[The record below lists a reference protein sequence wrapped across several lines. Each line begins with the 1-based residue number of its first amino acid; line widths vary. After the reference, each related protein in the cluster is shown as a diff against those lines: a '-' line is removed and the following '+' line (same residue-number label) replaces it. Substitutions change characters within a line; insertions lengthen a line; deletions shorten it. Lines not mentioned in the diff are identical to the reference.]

1 MAASEVNCWAEDGGP
16 GGDALPMAGTTAPPA
31 VTAQFLARLVR
42 TIEGQVVPRLL
53 LAQRTSPAFLAQPVA
68 DQPAAIPKTE
78 AFVVALLRNDGAE
91 LTAYVESLRVRGLAV
106 DSLLLELFAPSARLL
121 GRMWEEDT
129 VNFTQVTL
137 ALAHLH
143 RLVHELRREHHIEL
157 DSSADR
163 PRVLLT
169 VTEDEQ
175 HLFGLLVVADFFR
188 NAGWHVDEDHVGAP
202 RGVASA
208 VREMQYDL
216 VGVSVSTEERVGPAA
231 ALVRTIRRA
240 SRNARVP
247 VMAGG
252 PVFLR
257 IPEVADRLGVDAIAC
272 DGRQAIERAR
282 GLLAKL
288 PLPKTRRV

>member
-1 MAASEVNCWAEDGGP
+1 
-16 GGDALPMAGTTAPPA
+16 
-31 VTAQFLARLVR
+31 
-42 TIEGQVVPRLL
+42 VPRLL
-53 LAQRTSPAFLAQPVA
+53 VAQRSSGWLAPAVA
-68 DQPAAIPKTE
+68 DQPAPAPNIE
-78 AFVVALLRNDGAE
+78 VFVAALLRNDAAE
-91 LTAYVESLRVRGLAV
+91 LTTYVESLRVRGVAV
-106 DSLLLELFAPSARLL
+106 ENLLLELFAPAARHL
-121 GRMWEEDT
+121 GRMWEDDSAS
-129 VNFTQVTL
+129 FTQVTL

-143 RLVHELRREHHIEL
+143 RLVHELRREHCIEL
-157 DSSADR
+157 DSAADR

-169 VTEDEQ
+169 VTENEQ

-208 VREMQYDL
+208 VREMHYDL

-257 IPEVADRLGVDAIAC
+257 IPEVADRLVVDAIAC
-272 DGRQAIERAR
+272 DGRQAVERAR
-282 GLLAKL
+282 GLLVKL
-288 PLPKTRRV
+288 PSKTRPV